1 MDGDRPPPIQHPFFS
16 RMGAREESLLS
27 HLRTGPKEARQL
39 LTLSGLSK
47 RTLYHRL
54 GRMEK
59 EGRVAVF
66 PLRQRDRWASLYC
79 LPEHAHLAA
88 KLSKFEPLREIPE
101 AFQASIR
108 KAVELL
114 RRRLMRNPDLEEIA
128 LELHESPE
136 GDGFRRAVYQ
146 VAGEM
151 EWRPPTPLEVQ
162 TANDRLKHVLALAA
176 LLKKGITP
184 PGAMPDEIARAR
196 EYLAEHP
203 ELVPELKV

>member
-1 MDGDRPPPIQHPFFS
+1 M
-16 RMGAREESLLS
+16 ARHDSEGPLLET
-27 HLRTGPKEARQL
+27 LRTGPKGSREL
-39 LTLSGLSK
+39 LRLSGLSK

-59 EGRVAVF
+59 EGSIKVF
-66 PLRQRDRWASLYC
+66 PLRQRDRWASLYS

-88 KLSKFEPLREIPE
+88 KLSKFEPLQEVPE

-108 KAVELL
+108 KAVDVL
-114 RRRLMRNPDLEEIA
+114 RRRLMRNPDMEEIA
-128 LELHESPE
+128 AELRESPE
-136 GDGFRRAVYQ
+136 ADGFRRAVYQ

-151 EWRPPTPLEVQ
+151 GWRPPAPRELQE
-162 TANDRLKHVLALAA
+162 ASDKLKHVLALAS

-184 PGAMPDEIARAR
+184 PGASPDEIARAL

-203 ELVPELKV
+203 ELVPELRV